1 MEVMEMTRFTVVLKE
16 RRDTPMIKKV
26 VLFTLVSSGIACLLC
41 SIALAAMPPELV
53 VYLSFDNKTV
63 TVKEVKDLS
72 NYGNNGTII
81 GDPKVVKGNR
91 GDALDFTQDSVVIKI
106 SDSLSKT
113 KSAITMEAWIFA
125 RTQTTNDVISRWDDV
140 LNGITHFEVSAGGG
154 MRFCMRNDADVAF
167 IDFTTTNTFP
177 ANQWVHV
184 AETYDGATA
193 RVYFD
198 GVEAGNK
205 AGAGTMRDNANVKL
219 WIGSMY
225 ATDRWF
231 DGMIDEVCIWSK
243 ALTPDELKKSMQG
256 TLISAAVTKSGKLA
270 VAWGSIKQ

>member
-1 MEVMEMTRFTVVLKE
+1 
-16 RRDTPMIKKV
+16 MIKKV
-26 VLFTLVSSGIACLLC
+26 VLFTLVSAGIACLLC

-53 VYLSFDNKTV
+53 LYMSFDNKTV

-81 GDPKVVKGNR
+81 GDPKVVKGHR

-125 RTQTTNDVISRWDDV
+125 RTQTTNDVISRWDDA

-184 AETYDGATA
+184 AETYD
-193 RVYFD
+193 
-198 GVEAGNK
+198 
-205 AGAGTMRDNANVKL
+205 
-219 WIGSMY
+219 
-225 ATDRWF
+225 
-231 DGMIDEVCIWSK
+231 
-243 ALTPDELKKSMQG
+243 
-256 TLISAAVTKSGKLA
+256 
-270 VAWGSIKQ
+270 